1 MTPPTTSAPRAALST
16 RTALQTVR
24 GLLPYLWPKRDLR
37 TRAHV
42 VAAIVLLI
50 AAKLA
55 TVCVPLVYARAID
68 RLSHR
73 DPTHMLVVPVGLIV
87 AYGLLRIAT
96 GGFGELRD
104 AVFAP
109 VKQRVIRVTAMQ
121 TFSHLHRLSL
131 RFHLDRQ
138 TGGVTRAV
146 ERGTQAIELILRL
159 GVFNIVPTLFETL
172 MVTAVIWR
180 LFDWRFALA
189 TLLTVVVYVGFTVAF
204 TGWRIGIRR
213 KMNEV
218 ESEASSKALD
228 SLLNYETVKYFGNER
243 HEARRYDETQSRYE
257 RAAVR
262 TQVSLNM
269 LNIGQVTIIAVALAV
284 IMLMAAQG
292 VAAGKLTVGKFV
304 LVNTYLMQLY
314 QPLNLLGFVYS
325 SLRQSLVDLEQMF
338 KLLGEAQEVQD
349 PTSPALLP
357 ARLEDAPPAEVR
369 FEDVHFGYRP
379 NREILHG
386 VSFSVQ
392 PGGRTAIVGP
402 TGAGKS
408 TISRLLF
415 RFYDVNAGRVLL
427 DGTDV
432 RDYAQE
438 SLRAAIGV
446 VPQDTVLFNDT
457 IRYNI
462 AYGRIGAT
470 QAEIEHAAQLAQVH
484 DFVMRLPEGYDTRVG
499 ERGLKLSGGEK
510 QRVAIARTIL
520 KNPRVLILDEA
531 TSALDTHTEQEIQ
544 SALRTVAANRTTLV
558 IAHRLSTVVDA
569 DEILV
574 LVDGL
579 VAERGSHRELLASD
593 GVYARMWAAQSEE
606 EAAEEHVEAAEHPA
620 PGRPRGVQA
629 ELVTTGVAP

>member
-1 MTPPTTSAPRAALST
+1 MKQLAPSAPIAPSDADAR
-16 RTALQTVR
+16 RTALDTVR
-24 GLLPYLWPKRDLR
+24 GLVPYLWPRGDVR
-37 TRAHV
+37 TRLHV
-42 VAAIVLLI
+42 AGAVLLLV

-55 TVCVPLVYARAID
+55 TVGVPIVYARAID

-73 DPTHMLVVPVGLIV
+73 DPTHLLAVPIGLIL
-87 AYGLLRIAT
+87 AYGLLRIAS

-104 AVFAP
+104 AVFSP
-109 VKQRVIRVTAMQ
+109 VKQRVIRVAAMQ
-121 TFSHLHRLSL
+121 TFGHLHRLSL

-159 GVFNIVPTLFETL
+159 GVFNIVPTLIETL

-180 LFDWRFALA
+180 LFDWRFAGA
-189 TLLTVVVYVGFTVAF
+189 TLLTVVVYVGFTVLF

-213 KMNEV
+213 RMNEV
-218 ESEASSKALD
+218 ESEASTKALD
-228 SLLNYETVKYFGNER
+228 SLLNYETVKYFGNEA
-243 HEARRYDETQSRYE
+243 HESRRYDDTQARYE
-257 RAAVR
+257 RAAVK
-262 TQVSLNM
+262 TQVSLNL
-269 LNIGQVTIIAVALAV
+269 LNIGQATIIAVALAA

-292 VAAGKLTVGKFV
+292 VAAGRLSVGKFV

-314 QPLNLLGFVYS
+314 QPLNFLGFVYA
-325 SLRQSLVDLEQMF
+325 SLRQGVVDLEQMF
-338 KLLGEAQEVQD
+338 RLLGQAQEVRD
-349 PTSPALLP
+349 RPGALPLP
-357 ARLEDAPPAEVR
+357 ARLEEAPPASVR
-369 FEDVHFGYRP
+369 FEDVRFGYRP
-379 NREILHG
+379 DREILHG
-386 VSFSVQ
+386 VSFSVR

-415 RFYDVNAGRVLL
+415 RFYDVEDGRVLL
-427 DGTDV
+427 DGNDV
-432 RDYAQE
+432 RDYAQDA
-438 SLRAAIGV
+438 LRAAIGV

-462 AYGRIGAT
+462 GYGRIGAT
-470 QAEIEHAAQLAQVH
+470 QAEIEHAARLAQVH
-484 DFVMRLPEGYDTRVG
+484 DFVAGLPEGYDTRVG

-531 TSALDTHTEQEIQ
+531 TSALDTHTEGEIQ
-544 SALRTVAANRTTLV
+544 AALREVAADRTTLV

-574 LVDGL
+574 LVDGR
-579 VAERGSHRELLASD
+579 VAERGTHRALLNNS
-593 GVYARMWAAQSEE
+593 GTYARMWAAQSEE
-606 EAAEEHVEAAEHPA
+606 EMADAQVERVLA
-620 PGRPRGVQA
+620 PDLQDA
-629 ELVTTGVAP
+629 DLTI

>member
-1 MTPPTTSAPRAALST
+1 MTIPSSEPASRP
-16 RTALQTVR
+16 TALATVR
-24 GLLPYLWPKRDLR
+24 GLLPYLWPRGDLR
-37 TRAHV
+37 TRLHV

-50 AAKLA
+50 AAKVA
-55 TVCVPLVYARAID
+55 TVWVPLVYSRAID

-73 DPTHMLVVPVGLIV
+73 DPTHMLAVPVGLILG
-87 AYGLLRIAT
+87 YGLLRIAS

-109 VKQRVIRVTAMQ
+109 VKQRVIRVAAMQ
-121 TFSHLHRLSL
+121 TFRHLHGLSL

-138 TGGVTRAV
+138 TGGVTRAI

-159 GVFNIVPTLFETL
+159 GVFNIVPTLLETL

-180 LFDWRFALA
+180 LFDWRYALA

-213 KMNEV
+213 RMNEV
-218 ESEASSKALD
+218 ESEASTKALD
-228 SLLNYETVKYFGNER
+228 SLLNFETVKYFGNER
-243 HEARRYDETQSRYE
+243 HEVRRYDETQARYE

-269 LNIGQVTIIAVALAV
+269 LNVGQATIIAVALAV
-284 IMLMAAQG
+284 IMLMAANG
-292 VAAGKLTVGKFV
+292 VAAGRLTVGKFV

-314 QPLNLLGFVYS
+314 GPLNFLGFVYA
-325 SLRQSLVDLEQMF
+325 SLRQGVVDLEQMF
-338 KLLGEAQEVQD
+338 RLLAEDREVRD
-349 PTSPALLP
+349 PPAPVPLP
-357 ARLEDAPPAEVR
+357 ARLADAPPAELRFENVR
-369 FEDVHFGYRP
+369 FGYGV

-386 VSFSVQ
+386 VSFAVH

-408 TISRLLF
+408 TLSRLLF
-415 RFYDVNAGRVLL
+415 RFYDVTGGRVTI
-427 DGTDV
+427 DGHDV
-432 RDYAQE
+432 RDCAQE
-438 SLRAAIGV
+438 ALRAAIGV

-470 QAEIEHAAQLAQVH
+470 QAEIEHAAALAQVH
-484 DFVMRLPEGYDTRVG
+484 DFVCSLPDGYDTRVG

-520 KNPRVLILDEA
+520 KNPRVLVLDEA

-544 SALRTVAANRTTLV
+544 AALRSVAADRTTLV

-579 VAERGSHRELLASD
+579 IAERGTHRALLEA
-593 GVYARMWAAQSEE
+593 GGAYARMWAAQSEE
-606 EAAEEHVEAAEHPA
+606 EDAEAQADALLSPELQDPA
-620 PGRPRGVQA
+620 LA
-629 ELVTTGVAP
+629 

>member
-1 MTPPTTSAPRAALST
+1 M
-16 RTALQTVR
+16 
-24 GLLPYLWPKRDLR
+24 
-37 TRAHV
+37 HV

-50 AAKLA
+50 AAKVA

-73 DPTHMLVVPVGLIV
+73 DPTHLLAVPIGLIV
-87 AYGLLRIAT
+87 GYGLLRIAS

-109 VKQRVIRVTAMQ
+109 VKQRVIRVAAMQ
-121 TFSHLHRLSL
+121 TFRHLHGLSL

-138 TGGVTRAV
+138 TGGVTRAI

-159 GVFNIVPTLFETL
+159 GVFNIVPTLLETV

-213 KMNEV
+213 RMNEV
-218 ESEASSKALD
+218 ESEASTKALD
-228 SLLNYETVKYFGNER
+228 SLLNFETVKYFGNER
-243 HEARRYDETQSRYE
+243 HEARRYDETQARYE
-257 RAAVR
+257 HAAVR

-269 LNIGQVTIIAVALAV
+269 LNLGQATIIAVALAV
-284 IMLMAAQG
+284 IMLMAADG
-292 VAAGKLTVGKFV
+292 VAAGRLTVGKFV

-314 QPLNLLGFVYS
+314 GPLNFLGFVYA
-325 SLRQSLVDLEQMF
+325 SLRQGVVDLEQMF
-338 KLLGEAQEVQD
+338 RLLGEDQEVRD
-349 PTSPALLP
+349 PPVPALLP
-357 ARLEDAPPAEVR
+357 ARLADAPPAEIR
-369 FEDVHFGYRP
+369 FEAVRFGYRP

-386 VSFSVQ
+386 VSFAVR

-408 TISRLLF
+408 TLSRLLF
-415 RFYDVNAGRVLL
+415 RFYDVTEGRVLI
-427 DGTDV
+427 DGQDV
-432 RDYAQE
+432 RDCAQE
-438 SLRAAIGV
+438 ALRAAIGV

-470 QAEIEHAAQLAQVH
+470 QAEIEHAAALAQVH
-484 DFVMRLPEGYDTRVG
+484 DFISSLPEGYDTRVG

-520 KNPRVLILDEA
+520 KNPRVLVLDEA

-544 SALRTVAANRTTLV
+544 AALRTVAADRTTLV

-579 VAERGSHRELLASD
+579 IAERGTHRSLLEE
-593 GVYARMWAAQSEE
+593 GGLYARMWTAQSEE
-606 EAAEEHVEAAEHPA
+606 EEAE
-620 PGRPRGVQA
+620 VQGDILLSP
-629 ELVTTGVAP
+629 ELQGMGLA

>member
-1 MTPPTTSAPRAALST
+1 MTIPSSEPAPRP
-16 RTALQTVR
+16 TALATVR
-24 GLLPYLWPKRDLR
+24 GLLPYLWPRGDLR
-37 TRAHV
+37 TRLHV
-42 VAAIVLLI
+42 VAAVALLV
-50 AAKLA
+50 AAKVA
-55 TVCVPLVYARAID
+55 TICVPLVYARAID

-73 DPTHMLVVPVGLIV
+73 DPTHLLVVPFGLIV
-87 AYGLLRIAT
+87 GYGLLRIAS

-109 VKQRVIRVTAMQ
+109 VKQRVIRVAAMQ
-121 TFSHLHRLSL
+121 TFRHLHGLSL

-138 TGGVTRAV
+138 TGGVTRAI

-159 GVFNIVPTLFETL
+159 GVFNIVPTLLETL

-213 KMNEV
+213 RMNEV
-218 ESEASSKALD
+218 ESEASTKALD
-228 SLLNYETVKYFGNER
+228 SLLNFETVKYFGNEG
-243 HEARRYDETQSRYE
+243 HEVRRYDETQARYE

-269 LNIGQVTIIAVALAV
+269 LNVGQATIIAVALAV
-284 IMLMAAQG
+284 IMLMAANG
-292 VAAGKLTVGKFV
+292 VAAGRLTVGKFV

-314 QPLNLLGFVYS
+314 GPLNFLGFVYA
-325 SLRQSLVDLEQMF
+325 SLRQGVVDLEQMF
-338 KLLGEAQEVQD
+338 RLLGEDREVRD
-349 PTSPALLP
+349 PPAPALLP
-357 ARLEDAPPAEVR
+357 ARLADAPPAEVR
-369 FEDVHFGYRP
+369 FEGVRFGYRP

-386 VSFSVQ
+386 VSFAVR

-408 TISRLLF
+408 TLSRLLF
-415 RFYDVNAGRVLL
+415 RFYDVTEGRVTI
-427 DGTDV
+427 DGHDV
-432 RDYAQE
+432 RDYAQD

-470 QAEIEHAAQLAQVH
+470 QAEIEQAAALAQVH
-484 DFVMRLPEGYDTRVG
+484 DFVCSLPEGYDTRVG

-520 KNPRVLILDEA
+520 KNPRVLVLDEA

-544 SALRTVAANRTTLV
+544 AALRTVAADRTTLV

-579 VAERGSHRELLASD
+579 IAERGTHRSLLEAD
-593 GVYARMWAAQSEE
+593 GLYARMWAAQSEE
-606 EAAEEHVEAAEHPA
+606 EDAEAHADGVLSPELQGAALA
-620 PGRPRGVQA
+620 
-629 ELVTTGVAP
+629 

>member
-1 MTPPTTSAPRAALST
+1 MLPVMKPATDSR
-16 RTALQTVR
+16 RTAFATVR
-24 GLLPYLWPKRDLR
+24 ALLPYLWPRGDWR
-37 TRAHV
+37 TRGLVSMAV
-42 VAAIVLLI
+42 LLLVAAKV
-50 AAKLA
+50 A
-55 TVCVPLVYARAID
+55 TVLVPIVYSRAVD

-73 DPTHMLVVPVGLIV
+73 DPTHMLAVPVGLIV
-87 AYGLLRIAT
+87 GYGLLRIAS

-104 AVFAP
+104 AVFSP
-109 VKQRVIRVTAMQ
+109 VKQRVIRVAAMQ
-121 TFSHLHRLSL
+121 TFRHLHALSL

-138 TGGVTRAV
+138 TGGVTRAI
-146 ERGTQAIELILRL
+146 ERGTQSIELILRL
-159 GVFNIVPTLFETL
+159 GVFNIVPTLMETL
-172 MVTAVIWR
+172 MVTGIIWG

-189 TLLTVVVYVGFTVAF
+189 TLLTVVVYVGFTIAF

-213 KMNEV
+213 AMNAV
-218 ESEASSKALD
+218 ESEGSTKALD
-228 SLLNYETVKYFGNER
+228 SLLNYETVKYFGNEA
-243 HEARRYDETQSRYE
+243 HEARRYEDTQARYE
-257 RAAVR
+257 RAAIR

-269 LNIGQVTIIAVALAV
+269 LNLGQAAIIAVALAV

-292 VAAGKLTVGKFV
+292 VAAGRLTVGKFV

-314 QPLNLLGFVYS
+314 GPLNFLGFVYS
-325 SLRQSLVDLEQMF
+325 SIRQGVVDLEQMF
-338 KLLGEAQEVQD
+338 RLLGENQEVQD
-349 PTSPALLP
+349 RPGAASLP

-369 FEDVHFGYRP
+369 FEEVRFGYRP
-379 NREILHG
+379 DREILRG
-386 VSFSVQ
+386 ISFTVP

-415 RFYDVNAGRVLL
+415 RFYDVTDGRVLL
-427 DGTDV
+427 DGRDV
-432 RDYAQE
+432 RDYRQE

-470 QAEIEHAAQLAQVH
+470 QDEIEHAARLAQIH
-484 DFVMRLPEGYDTRVG
+484 DFIIGLPDGYDTTVG

-531 TSALDTHTEQEIQ
+531 TSALDTHTESEIQ
-544 SALRTVAANRTTLV
+544 AALGTVSAERTTLI
-558 IAHRLSTVVDA
+558 IAHRLSTIVDA

-574 LVDGL
+574 LTEGR
-579 VAERGSHRELLASD
+579 VAERGTHRALLAA
-593 GVYARMWAAQSEE
+593 GGLYARMWEAQAREE
-606 EAAEEHVEAAEHPA
+606 VAGE
-620 PGRPRGVQA
+620 QA
-629 ELVTTGVAP
+629 EALLSPDLEGADLLG

>member
-1 MTPPTTSAPRAALST
+1 MRDFAPTQPAPPSDPASRQ
-16 RTALQTVR
+16 TALETVR
-24 GLLPYLWPKRDLR
+24 GLLPYLWPRGDIR
-37 TRAHV
+37 TRLHV
-42 VAAIVLLI
+42 VGAIVLLI
-50 AAKLA
+50 AAKVA
-55 TVCVPLVYARAID
+55 TICVPIVYARAID

-73 DPTHMLVVPVGLIV
+73 DPTHMLVVPIGLIV
-87 AYGLLRIAT
+87 GYGLLRIAS
-96 GGFGELRD
+96 GAFGELRD
-104 AVFAP
+104 AVFSP
-109 VKQRVIRVTAMQ
+109 VKQRVIRVAAMQ
-121 TFSHLHRLSL
+121 TFGHLHRLSL

-159 GVFNIVPTLFETL
+159 GVFNIVPTLIETL
-172 MVTAVIWR
+172 MVTGVIWA
-180 LFDWRFALA
+180 LFDWRFAMA
-189 TLLTVVVYVGFTVAF
+189 TLLTVVVYVGFTIAF

-213 KMNEV
+213 RMNEV
-218 ESEASSKALD
+218 ESEASTKALD
-228 SLLNYETVKYFGNER
+228 SLLNYETVKYFGNEA
-243 HEARRYDETQSRYE
+243 HEARRYDDTQSRYE
-257 RAAVR
+257 RAAVK
-262 TQVSLNM
+262 TQVSLNL
-269 LNIGQVTIIAVALAV
+269 LNIGQATIIAVALAA

-292 VAAGKLTVGKFV
+292 VAAGRLTVGKFV

-314 QPLNLLGFVYS
+314 TPLNFLGFVYA
-325 SLRQSLVDLEQMF
+325 SLRQGVVDLEQMF
-338 KLLGEAQEVQD
+338 RLLGQSQEVRD
-349 PTSPALLP
+349 AADARPLP
-357 ARLEDAPPAEVR
+357 GRLEDAPPAEVR
-369 FEDVHFGYRP
+369 FEAVRFGYQP

-386 VSFSVQ
+386 VSFAIR

-415 RFYDVNAGRVLL
+415 RFYDVDTGRVML
-427 DGTDV
+427 DGRDV
-432 RDYAQE
+432 RDYAQD

-462 AYGRIGAT
+462 AYGRIGAS
-470 QAEIEHAAQLAQVH
+470 QAEIEHAARLAQVH
-484 DFVMRLPEGYDTRVG
+484 DFVAGLPDGYDTRVG

-520 KNPRVLILDEA
+520 KNPRMLILDEA

-544 SALRTVAANRTTLV
+544 SALRTVAADRTTLV

-574 LVDGL
+574 LVGG
-579 VAERGSHRELLASD
+579 VIAERGTHRALLGQG

-606 EAAEEHVEAAEHPA
+606 DAGLPLAPEPERVAAELAD
-620 PGRPRGVQA
+620 
-629 ELVTTGVAP
+629 

>member
-1 MTPPTTSAPRAALST
+1 MTIPSPEPASRP
-16 RTALQTVR
+16 TALATVR
-24 GLLPYLWPKRDLR
+24 GLLPYLWPRGDLR
-37 TRAHV
+37 TRMHV
-42 VAAIVLLI
+42 VAAIVLLV
-50 AAKLA
+50 AAKVA
-55 TVCVPLVYARAID
+55 TICVPLVYARAID

-73 DPTHMLVVPVGLIV
+73 DPTHMLVVPFGLIV
-87 AYGLLRIAT
+87 GYGLLRIAS

-109 VKQRVIRVTAMQ
+109 VKQRVIRVAAMQ
-121 TFSHLHRLSL
+121 TFRHLHGLSL

-138 TGGVTRAV
+138 TGGVTRAI

-159 GVFNIVPTLFETL
+159 GVFNIVPTLLETL

-180 LFDWRFALA
+180 LFDWRYALA

-213 KMNEV
+213 RMNEV
-218 ESEASSKALD
+218 ESEASTKALD
-228 SLLNYETVKYFGNER
+228 SLLNFETVKYFGNES
-243 HEARRYDETQSRYE
+243 HEARRYDETQARYE
-257 RAAVR
+257 AAAVR
-262 TQVSLNM
+262 TQVSLNV
-269 LNIGQVTIIAVALAV
+269 LNVGQATIIAVALAV
-284 IMLMAAQG
+284 IMLMAANG
-292 VAAGKLTVGKFV
+292 VAAGRLTVGKFV

-314 QPLNLLGFVYS
+314 APLNFLGFVYA
-325 SLRQSLVDLEQMF
+325 SLRQGVVDLEQMF
-338 KLLGEAQEVQD
+338 RLLAEDQEVRD
-349 PTSPALLP
+349 PPAPVLLP
-357 ARLEDAPPAEVR
+357 ARLADAPPAELR
-369 FEDVHFGYRP
+369 FEGVRFGYRP

-386 VSFSVQ
+386 VDFTVR

-408 TISRLLF
+408 TLSRLLF
-415 RFYDVNAGRVLL
+415 RFYDVTEGRVTI
-427 DGTDV
+427 DGHDV
-432 RDYAQE
+432 RDCAQE
-438 SLRAAIGV
+438 ALRAAIGV

-470 QAEIEHAAQLAQVH
+470 QAEIEHAAALAQVH
-484 DFVMRLPEGYDTRVG
+484 DFIASLPEGYDTRVG

-520 KNPRVLILDEA
+520 KNPRVLVLDEA

-544 SALRTVAANRTTLV
+544 AALRTVAADRTTLV

-579 VAERGSHRELLASD
+579 IAERGTHRGLLAE
-593 GVYARMWAAQSEE
+593 GGAYARMWAAQSEE
-606 EAAEEHVEAAEHPA
+606 EDAEAEADALLSPELQAAGLA
-620 PGRPRGVQA
+620 
-629 ELVTTGVAP
+629 